1 MVAPHKIYEGLR
13 EETLPREFGRRVLAP
28 ETGQDRLAALR
39 SIVATDEPARVD
51 GVFVDPKWARMLA
64 ELYEDLS
71 DERRRKL
78 AETPIQ
84 DVGAL
89 LKSWSSSL

>member
-1 MVAPHKIYEGLR
+1 MVAPHKVYEGVVS
-13 EETLPREFGRRVLAP
+13 EELPREFGRRAITP
-28 ETGQDRLAALR
+28 GTGQERIAALR
-39 SIVATDEPARVD
+39 SIIATDEPARVD

-71 DERRRKL
+71 DERRQKL
-78 AETPIQ
+78 AETPIP

-89 LKSWSSSL
+89 LKSWSSRP